1 MKLTERLAKFGV
13 DKWMHITASLVLANI
28 TTRVLR
34 RCGAGCLLSAG
45 VGFVVSLAVGIG
57 KECYDKFKQKE
68 TFDWGDIKADI
79 VGALG
84 GSVIGML

>member
-28 TTRVLR
+28 TARVLR
-34 RCGAGCLLSAG
+34 RCGAGCLLSAI
-45 VGFVVSLAVGIG
+45 VGFGVSLAVGIG
-57 KECYDKFKQKE
+57 KEFYDRFKQKE

-79 VGALG
+79 IGALC
-84 GSVIGML
+84 GSVIGLI

>member
-1 MKLTERLAKFGV
+1 MKLTERLAKFGA

-34 RCGAGCLLSAG
+34 RCGAGCLLSAI
-45 VGFVVSLAVGIG
+45 VGFGVSLAVGIG

-79 VGALG
+79 VGAAC
-84 GSVIGML
+84 GSAIGMV